1 MPLKFYIR
9 ACAQTLLNS
18 KSQEVKAEL
27 KQGFCPH
34 VCQGCLL
41 KIPVLKGE

>member
-27 KQGFCPH
+27 KQGFLPACVP
-34 VCQGCLL
+34 GLL
-41 KIPVLKGE
+41 AEDTSA